1 MKRVIKVLLVAVLMV
16 AILVASVSPAMARRG
31 NFGHRMPTDE
41 PCDATKTAQNEGGA
55 HHEFNPDNN
64 HTGCW
69 VVVPGLNK

>member
-31 NFGHRMPTDE
+31 NFGHRMPTDK
-41 PCDATKTAQNEGGA
+41 PCYATETAQNEGGA
-55 HHEFNPDNN
+55 HHEDSPEG
-64 HTGCW
+64 HSGCW